1 MKFEWDKAN
10 NEANISKHGL
20 SFEQAKSVFADINAL
35 DIFDDLHSSFEDR
48 FITIGRI
55 TDGLA
60 LVVWT
65 ERADGTI
72 RIISARWATKGE
84 ARRYHTLMERRYE

>member
-1 MKFEWDKAN
+1 MRPISAN
-10 NEANISKHGL
+10 MAYL
-20 SFEQAKSVFADINAL
+20 SSRQSRFSLTQMRS
-35 DIFDDLHSSFEDR
+35 FDDLHSSFEDR

-55 TDGLA
+55 ADGLA

-65 ERADGTI
+65 ERADGAI
-72 RIISARWATKGE
+72 HIISARWATKGE

>member
-1 MKFEWDKAN
+1 MKFEWDKAK

-20 SFEQAKSVFADINAL
+20 SFEQAKSAFADINAL

-72 RIISARWATKGE
+72 RIISARRATKGE

>member
-1 MKFEWDKAN
+1 MKFEWDNAKN
-10 NEANISKHGL
+10 KVNISKHGL
-20 SFEQAKSVFADINAL
+20 SFEQAKSAFADNHAL

-55 TDGLA
+55 ADGLA
-60 LVVWT
+60 LVIWT
-65 ERADGTI
+65 ERADGTN

-84 ARRYHTLMERRYE
+84 AKRYYTLMERRYE